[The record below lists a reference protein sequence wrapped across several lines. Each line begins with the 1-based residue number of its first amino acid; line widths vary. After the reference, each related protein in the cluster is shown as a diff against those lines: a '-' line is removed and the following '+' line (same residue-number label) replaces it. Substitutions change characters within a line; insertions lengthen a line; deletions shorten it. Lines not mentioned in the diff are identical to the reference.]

1 MMSAFYGILA
11 GLIGVVPW
19 LMQGIALV
27 MLRRQRSGAWW
38 VMVAGTTLQILARI
52 GMSVVMVLFSP
63 ASRAPGGSFT
73 ALARYNLMTGWVGM
87 GGGAMFAAGFVWF
100 CLKRRAAGERE
111 QQLEA
116 MTAAMAEELRVLRE
130 RVGQ

>member
-1 MMSAFYGILA
+1 MTAALYEICV
-11 GLIGVVPW
+11 GLIEVMPW

-27 MLRRQRSGAWW
+27 ILPQKRSGAWW
-38 VMVAGTTLQILARI
+38 VMAVGTTIQILARI
-52 GMSVVMVLFSP
+52 GTSVVMVLLSKASP
-63 ASRAPGGSFT
+63 LSSSFT
-73 ALARYNLMTGWVGM
+73 TLARYNAMTGWVRV

-130 RVGQ
+130 RAS

>member
-1 MMSAFYGILA
+1 MSAVLYEICA
-11 GLIGVVPW
+11 GLIEVVPW

-27 MLRRQRSGAWW
+27 ILPRKRSGAWW
-38 VMVAGTTLQILARI
+38 GMVAGTTIQILARI
-52 GMSVVMVLFSP
+52 GTSVIMGQLSKVSGLSD
-63 ASRAPGGSFT
+63 SFT
-73 ALARYNLMTGWVGM
+73 TLARYKFMTGWVGV
-87 GGGAMFAAGFVWF
+87 GGSAMFAAGFVWF
-100 CLKRRAAGERE
+100 CLKRRVVDERE